1 MSFSISWATANFL
14 SCKALQYVMEGYN
27 PKVWPTHVLVGQLLL
42 KTSVSPLQLY
52 EEVFEDSF
60 TVGGRG
66 LPYRLE
72 DFEAYPCLPQQPSPH
87 KKARMGAP
95 WYQSEADVYNLF
107 KVSAYTSSKLFLS
120 WRVPICRPECLQ
132 EVICSLLL
140 GVATLIWGLWGKLS
154 KHSTNRLIWER

>member
-27 PKVWPTHVLVGQLLL
+27 PHMCLLASSFWRL
-42 KTSVSPLQLY
+42 VSPLQLY